1 MSKGLGR
8 NISEASL
15 NCRPLLV
22 LCFALMLGACLDSE
36 ATSDEPPAPVALVS
50 TVRPATSPELLVAGR
65 VVARNA
71 SVAVSE
77 SGGRVLQV
85 LTRVGERVRAGEV
98 LAVLEASSVRQRAA
112 AAAAD
117 ILHAE
122 SALAERGAHLE
133 RTRALIA
140 AGVGTQAELDSA
152 VAAASAAQATL
163 ATARAA
169 GAQVERSLAE
179 TLVRASVEGVVAA
192 QRIQVGLML
201 EPGAVAFEIDGDG
214 VREIEATIPEGSV
227 ALLSPGTVV
236 SIATTGAQ
244 GRAQFLA
251 AASRS
256 GAGGARLA
264 RFSIEGQAPPSGA
277 TVELR
282 LATES
287 GAAQAL
293 VPVAAVIADSAGARR
308 VLVVGEDG
316 ALRAVPVELVSLSA
330 AGMLVRGAL
339 QPGERVVA
347 AGANFLTPG
356 TRVRS
361 IETRN

>member
-1 MSKGLGR
+1 MSKGPDR
-8 NISEASL
+8 NISESSL
-15 NCRPLLV
+15 KYISLLA
-22 LCFALMLGACLDSE
+22 LSAALMLGACVDGA
-36 ATSDEPPAPVALVS
+36 ATSDEAPAPVALVA
-50 TVRPATSPELLVAGR
+50 TVRPAISPELVVTGR
-65 VVARNA
+65 VVAQNA

-85 LTRVGERVRAGEV
+85 LTRVGERVRQGQV

-117 ILHAE
+117 IVQAE
-122 SALAERGAHLE
+122 SFLAERLAHLE

-152 VAAASAAQATL
+152 TAAASAAHASL
-163 ATARAA
+163 ATARAL
-169 GAQVERSLAE
+169 GAQAERSLAE

-192 QRIQVGLML
+192 QRIQIGLML

-227 ALLSPGTVV
+227 ALLSPGAVV
-236 SIATTGAQ
+236 SIATTGAR
-244 GRAQFLA
+244 GRARFLA
-251 AASRS
+251 AASRP

-293 VPVAAVIADSAGARR
+293 VPAAAVIADPAGARR
-308 VLVVGEDG
+308 VLTVGEDG
-316 ALRAVPVELVSLSA
+316 ALRAVPVEPVSLSA

-356 TRVRS
+356 TRVRP
-361 IETRN
+361 IETRS

>member
-1 MSKGLGR
+1 M
-8 NISEASL
+8 
-15 NCRPLLV
+15 
-22 LCFALMLGACLDSE
+22 
-36 ATSDEPPAPVALVS
+36 
-50 TVRPATSPELLVAGR
+50 
-65 VVARNA
+65 
-71 SVAVSE
+71 
-77 SGGRVLQV
+77 
-85 LTRVGERVRAGEV
+85 
-98 LAVLEASSVRQRAA
+98 
-112 AAAAD
+112 
-117 ILHAE
+117 
-122 SALAERGAHLE
+122 
-133 RTRALIA
+133 
-140 AGVGTQAELDSA
+140 
-152 VAAASAAQATL
+152 
-163 ATARAA
+163 
-169 GAQVERSLAE
+169 
-179 TLVRASVEGVVAA
+179 
-192 QRIQVGLML
+192 
-201 EPGAVAFEIDGDG
+201 
-214 VREIEATIPEGSV
+214 
-227 ALLSPGTVV
+227 
-236 SIATTGAQ
+236 
-244 GRAQFLA
+244 
-251 AASRS
+251 
-256 GAGGARLA
+256 A